1 MTQIIIVPERVKAFF
16 MTYTY
21 QKTKRY
27 FAQVA
32 NDIKELAE
40 AELRTLGATDVA
52 GAYRG
57 IYFNAEPQVLYRVNY
72 QSRLISRVLAP
83 LSSFHCPSDQV
94 LYQQTSKIHWE
105 DFLDSSLTFAVF
117 ATVSQSKITHSQ
129 FAALR
134 LKDAVVDFF
143 RDRTGDRPSIDTRN
157 PDVWLNLHI
166 EKDQATIS
174 LDTSGGSLHR
184 RGYRRETVAA
194 PMIETLAAAIISLLE
209 WDGQRPLVDPF
220 CGSGTLLCEAYMAA
234 SHTPAGVLRKY
245 FGFQNLPDYKASLW
259 QQVKREGL
267 NQRIITSPGLIAGS
281 DVAKEAVRAAT
292 ANAAA
297 ITRNHHIRIER
308 QDAFK
313 IPEIADSI
321 IVCNPPYGIR
331 MAQDEDLSAFYK
343 QLGDFLKQRC
353 RRSTAFIYFGERAY
367 IKRIGLKPS
376 WKKPLATGGL
386 DGRLVKYELY

>member
-1 MTQIIIVPERVKAFF
+1 M
-16 MTYTY
+16 YTY

-40 AELRTLGATDVA
+40 TELHALGASDVA

-83 LSSFHCPSDQV
+83 LTSFHCPSDQT
-94 LYQQTSKIHWE
+94 LYRQGSKIDWE
-105 DFLDSSLTFAVF
+105 DFLDPSLTFAVF
-117 ATVSQSKITHSQ
+117 ATVSQSAISHSQ

-134 LKDAVVDFF
+134 LKDAVVDYF
-143 RDRTGDRPSIDTRN
+143 RDRTGQRPSIDTRN

-194 PMIETLAAAIISLLE
+194 PMIETLAAAIITLLE
-209 WDGQRPLVDPF
+209 WDGRRPLVDPF

-234 SHTPAGVLRKY
+234 SHTPAGVLRNY
-245 FGFQNLPDYKASLW
+245 FGFQNLPDYKATLW

-267 NQRIITSPGLIAGS
+267 NQRILTPPGLIAGS
-281 DVAKEAVRAAT
+281 DISKEAVRAAT

-313 IPEIADSI
+313 IPAIEDSV

-331 MAQDEDLSAFYK
+331 MAADEDLSGFYK

-353 RRSTAFIYFGERAY
+353 RRSTAFIYFGDRAY
-367 IKRIGLKPS
+367 IKRLGLKPS

>member
-1 MTQIIIVPERVKAFF
+1 

-32 NDIKELAE
+32 NDIRDLAE
-40 AELRTLGATDVA
+40 TELRTLGATDIA

-57 IYFNAEPQVLYRVNY
+57 IYFNAEPQVLYRVNFH
-72 QSRLISRVLAP
+72 SRLISRVLAP
-83 LSSFHCPSDQV
+83 LTSFHCPSDQT
-94 LYQQTSKIHWE
+94 LYQQSLKIDWE
-105 DFLDSSLTFAVF
+105 DFLDPSLTFAIF
-117 ATVSQSKITHSQ
+117 ATISQSAITHSQ

-134 LKDAVVDFF
+134 LKDAVVDYF
-143 RDRTGDRPSIDTRN
+143 RDRTGQRPSIDTSH

-166 EKDQATIS
+166 DKNRATIS

-194 PMIETLAAAIISLLE
+194 PMIETLAAAIIALLE

-267 NQRIITSPGLIAGS
+267 NQRVLTTPGLIVGS
-281 DVAKEAVRAAT
+281 DISKTAVRAAT

-297 ITRNHHIRIER
+297 ITRNHHIHIER
-308 QDAFK
+308 QDAFNLPN
-313 IPEIADSI
+313 IEDRV

-367 IKRIGLKPS
+367 IKRLGLKPS

>member
-1 MTQIIIVPERVKAFF
+1 M
-16 MTYTY
+16 MYTY
-21 QKTKRY
+21 QKTNRY

-32 NDIKELAE
+32 NDIKDLADE
-40 AELRTLGATDVA
+40 ELRSLGATDIA

-57 IYFNAEPQVLYRVNY
+57 IYFSAEPRVLYRVNY

-83 LSSFHCPSDQV
+83 LTAFHCPSDQT
-94 LYQQTSKIHWE
+94 LYQQAYKIHWE
-105 DFLDSSLTFAVF
+105 DFLDPSLTFAVF
-117 ATVSQSKITHSQ
+117 ASVSQSAITHSQ
-129 FAALR
+129 FAGLR
-134 LKDAVVDFF
+134 LKDAVVDYF
-143 RDRTGDRPSIDTRN
+143 RDRTGQRPSIDTQSPN
-157 PDVWLNLHI
+157 VWLNLHI

-194 PMIETLAAAIISLLE
+194 PMIETLAAAIITLLD
-209 WDGQRPLVDPF
+209 WDHQRPLVDPF

-234 SHTPAGVLRKY
+234 SHTPAGVLRTY
-245 FGFQNLPDYKASLW
+245 FGFQNLPDYKAALW
-259 QQVKREGL
+259 QQIKREGL
-267 NQRIITSPGLIAGS
+267 NQRMPTPPGLITGS
-281 DVAKEAVRAAT
+281 DISKEAVRAAT

-297 ITRNHHIRIER
+297 ITRSHHIRIER
-308 QDAFK
+308 LDAFK
-313 IPEIADSI
+313 LPKIEERI

-331 MAQDEDLSAFYK
+331 MAPDEDLSPFYK

-353 RRSTAFIYFGERAY
+353 RRSTAFIYFGERTY
-367 IKRIGLKPS
+367 IKRLGLKPS